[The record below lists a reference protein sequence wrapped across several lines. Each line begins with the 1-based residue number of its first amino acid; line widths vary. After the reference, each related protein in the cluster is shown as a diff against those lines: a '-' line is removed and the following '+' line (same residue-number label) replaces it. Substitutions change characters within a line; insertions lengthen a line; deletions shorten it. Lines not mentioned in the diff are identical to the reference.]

1 MLCSIILTEDANT
14 KKYNGNLKDK
24 FSFIMKIVEIFW
36 NSSFFEGL
44 FNVGFIDQ
52 YH

>member
-14 KKYNGNLKDK
+14 KKYNGKLRKK
-24 FSFIMKIVEIFW
+24 FSFISKIVEIIW
-36 NSSFFEGL
+36 SSTALEEL
-44 FNVGFIDQ
+44 FYVEFIHQ